1 MIMARGYGYVL
12 KRDYGFAP
20 NPFYGSLTLATCKPK
35 IRNKAQVG
43 DFIIGNAPADLD
55 NKLVF
60 MAKVSKV
67 ITFNEYWNNKEYA
80 CKKPI
85 MNGSLKKLYGDN
97 IYHQLENGE
106 WTQANSHHSKQ
117 DGSINTD
124 NLTRDTGTTDRVLI
138 ADEFFYFGKSMINV
152 PAEFATCIHAGIG
165 HHNPDIEICNRL
177 WDYLC
182 ANYEMGLIDL
192 PRQFKEFIRYDG
204 KS

>member
-1 MIMARGYGYVL
+1 MEKGYSYVL

-20 NPFYGSLTLATCKPK
+20 NPFYGFLTLATCKPK
-35 IRNKAQVG
+35 IRSKAQVG
-43 DFIIGNAPADLD
+43 DFIIGNAPANLD

-67 ITFNEYWNNKEYA
+67 ITFNEYWTNKEYA

-85 MNGSLKKLYGDN
+85 MNGSFKKLYGDN

-106 WTQANSHHSKQ
+106 WMQENSHHSNQ
-117 DGSINTD
+117 DGSINMN
-124 NLTRDTGTTDRVLI
+124 NLIKDTGTTNRVLI
-138 ADEFFYFGKSMINV
+138 ANDFFYFGRSMIKV
-152 PAEFATCIHAGIG
+152 PLKYAACIHTGIG
-165 HHNPDIEICNRL
+165 HHNVDMEICNKL
-177 WDYLC
+177 WSYLC
-182 ANYEMGLIDL
+182 ANYDKGIIDL

>member
-20 NPFYGSLTLATCKPK
+20 NPFYGFLTLATCKPK

-106 WTQANSHHSKQ
+106 WMQENSHHSKQ

-152 PAEFATCIHAGIG
+152 PAEYTACIHTGRG
-165 HHNPDIEICNRL
+165 HHNPNIEICNRL

>member
-1 MIMARGYGYVL
+1 MIMARGYSYVV

-20 NPFYGSLTLATCKPK
+20 NPFYGFLTLATCKPM

-43 DFIIGNAPADLD
+43 DFIIGNAPVDLD

-60 MAKVSKV
+60 IAKVSKV
-67 ITFNEYWNNKEYA
+67 ITFNEYWNNEEYA
-80 CKKPI
+80 CKKPV
-85 MNGSLKKLYGDN
+85 MNGSFKKLYGDN

-106 WTQANSHHSKQ
+106 WMQENSHHSNQ

-124 NLTRDTGTTDRVLI
+124 NLTRDTGTTDHILI

-152 PAEFATCIHAGIG
+152 PSEYTACIHTGRG
-165 HHNPDIEICNRL
+165 HHNPDIEVCNGL
-177 WDYLC
+177 WNYLC

>member
-1 MIMARGYGYVL
+1 MARGYSYVL

-20 NPFYGSLTLATCKPK
+20 NPFYGFLTLATCKPK
-35 IRNKAQVG
+35 IRSSAQVG

-67 ITFNEYWNNKEYA
+67 ITFNDYWNNQEYA

-97 IYHQLENGE
+97 IYYQLGNGE
-106 WTQANSHHSKQ
+106 WMQENSHHSNQ

-124 NLTRDTGTTDRVLI
+124 NLTRDTGTTDHVLI

-152 PAEFATCIHAGIG
+152 PAEYTTCIHTRIG
-165 HHNPDIEICNRL
+165 HHNPDIKICNGL

-182 ANYEMGLIDL
+182 KNYEMGLIDL